1 MQSAA
6 VHYPFGQS
14 FRNVITVLKL
24 LPFLRFGCC
33 WPLCMWVVAEWLACW
48 TQAQMGLGSN
58 RACSAWMWPVGVDPV
73 WSVWVVCCVTCWC
86 RSSVVCVGGLFVCR
100 SQPPPQLKQLN
111 RWSAVLHVDSG
122 GIKDS
127 CFKWGPA
134 RSLWWRGSF
143 VGASSNPRALPV
155 IGFCAFVAFANL
167 HCINTLNNNNNNN
180 NTNNNQTRSHHCGD
194 NHKMA
199 AGK

>member
-24 LPFLRFGCC
+24 LLFLRFGCC

-73 WSVWVVCCVTCWC
+73 WSVWVVCCVTCRCRSSVVCVGGLFVCCVTCWC
-86 RSSVVCVGGLFVCR
+86 RSSVVCVGGLFVGHNRHRNWNSWTDGVLFCMWTQVASR
-100 SQPPPQLKQLN
+100 IRVLSGGQPDP
-111 RWSAVLHVDSG
+111 SGGGAVLLGRPPTHEHY
-122 GIKDS
+122 
-127 CFKWGPA
+127 
-134 RSLWWRGSF
+134 R
-143 VGASSNPRALPV
+143 
-155 IGFCAFVAFANL
+155 
-167 HCINTLNNNNNNN
+167 
-180 NTNNNQTRSHHCGD
+180 
-194 NHKMA
+194 
-199 AGK
+199 